1 MNNKLGKMQDT
12 RKYSSISNRK
22 PKSGQNIKTETIEGT
37 ILLTDVDNV
46 SISIDHNI
54 AVMPVLDLKN
64 ITGNGIRRHGL
75 DEIQASLLKRY
86 CVFASIFRYK
96 EVEQVIDFRSAHLV
110 SRCRI
115 GHNINDPT
123 LYSKLAGSHKSE
135 INGLR
140 LEQWQ

>member
-96 EVEQVIDFRSAHLV
+96 EVE
-110 SRCRI
+110 
-115 GHNINDPT
+115 
-123 LYSKLAGSHKSE
+123 
-135 INGLR
+135 
-140 LEQWQ
+140 